1 MVKPAAAVSGIVNNR
16 NRFIAASELLW
27 LKRLL
32 GELGGKS
39 SEIPMVY
46 VENAS
51 AVKLAKNTV
60 FHRWSKHVEVRY
72 YFVPGC

>member
-1 MVKPAAAVSGIVNNR
+1 MVKPPAAVSGIVSNR

-39 SEIPMVY
+39 SEVLMVY

-51 AVKLAKNTV
+51 AVKFAKNPE
-60 FHRWSKHVEVRY
+60 FHKWSKHVEVRY